1 MSASDTLDLPYLS
14 ELNEAQRAAV
24 VYNDGPAL
32 VIAGA
37 GSGKTRVLV
46 YKLLYLLDSGY
57 HPAGLMALTF
67 TNKAAREM
75 QARILQH
82 VGSVARQI
90 HMGTFHSIFGK
101 ILRQHAQLL
110 GYTSDFSIYN
120 TNDSRSRIKAIIKQ
134 LGLDDKTYKP
144 NVVHNRISS
153 AKNRLITASAYASY
167 SDFIKYDAKSGLPK
181 LYEIYLH
188 YESELKRANAMDF
201 DDLLLQINILFRQHP
216 DVLKLWQERIDYLL
230 IDEYQDT
237 NFAQY
242 MIARQLM
249 QDKGAIFVV
258 GDDAQSIY
266 SFRGANLDNILSFE
280 KTFPT
285 ARTFKLERNYRSTQT
300 IVKAAG
306 QIIANNEYQIP
317 KEVFSEESIG
327 EPITVHEA
335 LTGDLEALWVADE
348 VQRLHHQGNA
358 YSSVAVLYRTNAQS
372 RTLEQ
377 VFRRVG
383 LPFRIYGGRSFF
395 DHKEIMDI
403 IAYFRVLVNELDEE
417 ALLRIINYPKRS
429 IGDTTIQRVRQAA
442 SQQGLPVMH
451 ILRDPLGYGV
461 EVNKPTAARLQ
472 AFAALLDDLRT
483 YNQQEGDLYAI
494 AERVINETGIL
505 TDLKSDTTSEGKAR
519 VENIQELLGGIDEYI
534 HAALEV
540 GQAPTLG
547 VYLSEIALMT
557 DQDKEGEEGDSITLM
572 TVHSAKGLEFPHV
585 FIVGME
591 EDLFPS
597 MMSNVGKELEEERR
611 LFYVALTRAEK
622 TCHIGYARERF
633 RNGRTEFS
641 RPSRFVRELPKEL
654 VTFDS
659 GLSSH
664 ASPWDRPKAV
674 RPTGGDLPTDFSD
687 RPIFH
692 ATPSVPLTP
701 SRRIFIERREAG
713 DAPEE
718 KHTHIGALAVG
729 GRVLHKRFGAGVIN
743 ELEGRGDNAKAT
755 VTFDT
760 GETKKLLLRFA
771 QLEVL

>member
-75 QARILQH
+75 QARISQH

-110 GYTSDFSIYN
+110 GYTPDFSIYN

-395 DHKEIMDI
+395 DHKEIMDV

-451 ILRDPLGYGV
+451 ILRDPLSYGV

-664 ASPWDRPKAV
+664 TSPWDRPKAV

-692 ATPSVPLTP
+692 ATPSAP
-701 SRRIFIERREAG
+701 SRRVFIERREAG

>member
-75 QARILQH
+75 QARISQH

-285 ARTFKLERNYRSTQT
+285 ARIFKLERNYRSTQT

-317 KEVFSEESIG
+317 KEVFSEESVG
-327 EPITVHEA
+327 DPITVHEA

-395 DHKEIMDI
+395 DHKEIMDV

-585 FIVGME
+585 FIVGLE

-664 ASPWDRPKAV
+664 TSPWNRPKAV

-687 RPIFH
+687 RPVFH
-692 ATPSVPLTP
+692 ATPSVPSTP
-701 SRRIFIERREAG
+701 SRRVFIERREAS

>member
-75 QARILQH
+75 QARISQH

-317 KEVFSEESIG
+317 KEVFSEESVG

-395 DHKEIMDI
+395 DHKEIMDV

-674 RPTGGDLPTDFSD
+674 RPTGGDLPTDFSN
-687 RPIFH
+687 RPVFH
-692 ATPSVPLTP
+692 ATPSAPSTP
-701 SRRIFIERREAG
+701 SRRVFIERREAG

>member
-75 QARILQH
+75 QARISQH

-181 LYEIYLH
+181 LYEVYLH

-317 KEVFSEESIG
+317 KEVFSEESVG

-348 VQRLHHQGNA
+348 VQRLHRNGDN

-395 DHKEIMDI
+395 DHKEIMDVV
-403 IAYFRVLVNELDEE
+403 AYFRVLVNELDEE

-674 RPTGGDLPTDFSD
+674 RPTGGNLPTDFSD
-687 RPIFH
+687 RPVFH
-692 ATPSVPLTP
+692 ATPSAPSTP
-701 SRRIFIERREAG
+701 SRRVFIERREAG
-713 DAPEE
+713 DALEE
-718 KHTHIGALAVG
+718 KHTQIGALAVG